1 VAEPEPPAAAVPAEM
16 DKAGGA
22 RSEPKTKTLAAD
34 MCVQGKRGAAAAPL
48 LVGTGS
54 KGTEQAAGLD
64 GLVPMLPKSS
74 PTTDCNPAPD
84 PPPPR
89 RPPSERRLR
98 WAELLKR
105 VFELDAL
112 RCPVC
117 AGKMRVLTAITQP
130 DVARRILKCLSLPP
144 RAPPIAPA
152 TLLVEQPR
160 ELPGMDA
167 LDVSSQAGPEF
178 RRDFDQTPPE
188 DWDLGTESAEHST
201 ETARNRS

>member
-1 VAEPEPPAAAVPAEM
+1 M
-16 DKAGGA
+16 RAGRGEA
-22 RSEPKTKTLAAD
+22 KTKTLAAD
-34 MCVQGKRGAAAAPL
+34 MGVQGKRGAAAAPL
-48 LVGTGS
+48 LVGAGS
-54 KGTEQAAGLD
+54 KGTEHGAGLD

-105 VFELDAL
+105 VFELNAL

-117 AGKMRVLTAITQP
+117 AGKMRVLAAITQP
-130 DVARRILKCLSLPP
+130 DVARRILTCLSLPP

-167 LDVSSQAGPEF
+167 LDVNSQGGSESLC
-178 RRDFDQTPPE
+178 DFDQTPPE
-188 DWDLGTESAEHST
+188 DWDLDTQSAEHST
-201 ETARNRS
+201 GMARYSS